1 MTCPAEELLVQFAEG
16 RLDDASRSSID
27 RHVDGCSACRVVLAA
42 LQSQPSTGDLS
53 LGNTLAS
60 PVSGARSTP
69 GARLT
74 AGDRLGRYEVDG
86 FLGAGAMGEVS
97 LARDP
102 ALSRKVALKVLRVE
116 KGRDTPALRARLVRE
131 AQAMARLSHPNVVAV
146 YEVGDEGG
154 QVFAAMEFIDGGSLR
169 RWVDG
174 RDWREVL
181 RACVDAGRGLAA
193 AHASGLIHRDFKP
206 DNVLVASDGR
216 VKVTDFG
223 LAADVD
229 DAFTQ
234 TATPATDLLD
244 AKLTQTGALIGTP
257 AYMAPELLEGRKS
270 SAACDQFAFC
280 VSTVEVLSGKR
291 PMDGSTVGELLK
303 ARLRGPQ
310 LDQQPPV
317 PVEVWRALERGL
329 AFDPSKRF
337 ESMEPL
343 LDVLEGVL
351 VPKKRWPMVVSAAAV
366 VLALGAG
373 GVAWR
378 ARTPSCDVPAEALAG
393 VWDAAARER
402 VQAAMTA
409 TKVPFAENASNA
421 VRTVLDERAA
431 AWSVARREACE
442 ATWVTRTQSPQV
454 LDLRMRCLD
463 RAKAQLGAMASWF
476 SKADAEVVT
485 STSTVLATLEPLE
498 WCADPKL
505 LAASVTPPTPAQQPA
520 VTTVRDALARTSLLV
535 AARPPAAVD
544 ALKPLVESARA
555 TQYAPVHAETLAML
569 AEAHLANSDAKAAEV
584 AAREAATIADAV
596 GDDVDRARALLTL
609 IDAVGPEQA
618 RWSDGAAFAKDARAV
633 VQRLGNDAHL
643 EALLELREG
652 KLLYTQSE
660 YPEARKHYERALAL
674 RERLFGQDDPAVAD
688 VLQLLAICVGSLG
701 KLDEAKAMYERAL
714 AIRERSLGPLHPEVA
729 STLNTLGIDASDRGD
744 PHAALAYYQ
753 RALDIRVKA
762 LGPEHSR
769 VGHVLTN
776 LAGTQQD
783 LGDLEAAQ
791 QSIQRAIAVEEKSMG
806 ADHPSLAEPLSMA
819 CEIEAELGHAKQAEA
834 LCQRALTITLA
845 KRPAAHVRVGLVHLS
860 WGEALLML
868 HQPKEALVHFEA
880 ARAPIAGRVSEEDMY
895 FVELDTAEVEARVA
909 LSKEKDALPIIARLS
924 TSLGKNKTLA
934 ADQVARVLMVTAKV
948 QWATGAK
955 TESIAASTRAL
966 ELLRGLPLQAKTL
979 AAFQTWA
986 AAHGV
991 KP

>member
-1 MTCPAEELLVQFAEG
+1 MTCPAEEQLVQFAEG
-16 RLDDASRSSID
+16 RLDDVTRSAID
-27 RHVDGCSACRVVLAA
+27 SHVDGCSSCRVVLAA
-42 LQSQPSTGDLS
+42 LQSQPPTGGLS
-53 LGNTLAS
+53 LGSTLAS
-60 PVSGARSTP
+60 PVSGERAIP
-69 GARLT
+69 GARLR

-86 FLGAGAMGEVS
+86 FLGAGAMGEVY

-154 QVFAAMEFIDGGSLR
+154 QVFVAMEFIDGGSLR
-169 RWVDG
+169 RWVDQ
-174 RDWREVL
+174 RDWRVVL
-181 RACVDAGRGLAA
+181 QACVDAGKGLSA
-193 AHASGLIHRDFKP
+193 AHARGLIHRDFKP
-206 DNVLVASDGR
+206 DNVLVGSDGR

-229 DAFTQ
+229 DEFTE
-234 TATPATDLLD
+234 TAAPAPDLVD

-257 AYMAPELLEGRKS
+257 AYMAPEMLEGRKS

-280 VSTVEVLSGKR
+280 VSTVEALSGKR
-291 PMDGSTVGELLK
+291 PMDGATVGELLK

-310 LDQQPPV
+310 LDQKPPV

-329 AFDPSKRF
+329 ALDPAKRF
-337 ESMEPL
+337 DSMDSL
-343 LDVLEGVL
+343 LSVLEGVL
-351 VPKKRWPMVVSAAAV
+351 VPKRRWPFLVTAAAV
-366 VLALGAG
+366 VVALGAG

-378 ARTPSCDVPAEALAG
+378 ARTPSCDVPADALAG
-393 VWDAAARER
+393 VWDSTVRER
-402 VQAAMTA
+402 VQAAMSA
-409 TKVPFAENASNA
+409 TKVPFADNASNA

-431 AWSVARREACE
+431 AWSLARREACE

-463 RAKAQLGAMASWF
+463 RAKEQLGAMAAWF
-476 SKADAEVVT
+476 SKADADVVT

-520 VTTVRDALARTSLLV
+520 VTKVRDELARTSLLV

-544 ALKPLVESARA
+544 ALKPLVETARA
-555 TQYAPVHAETLAML
+555 TQYPPVHAETLAML
-569 AEAHLANSDAKAAEV
+569 AEAHLANSDAKAAEA

-618 RWSDGAAFAKDARAV
+618 RWSDGTSFAKDARAV
-633 VQRLGNDAHL
+633 VQRLGNDARL
-643 EALLELREG
+643 EALLEVREG
-652 KLLYTQSE
+652 KLLYTQSQ
-660 YPEARKHYERALAL
+660 YSEARTHYERALAL
-674 RERLFGQDDPAVAD
+674 RERLFGKDDPAVAD
-688 VLQLLAICVGSLG
+688 VLQFLAICVGSMG
-701 KLDEAKAMYERAL
+701 KLDDAKAMYERAL
-714 AIRERSLGPLHPEVA
+714 VIREKSLGPLHPEVA
-729 STLNTLGIDASDRGD
+729 ATLNTLGIDASDRGD
-744 PHAALAYYQ
+744 PQAALAFYQ

-776 LAGTQQD
+776 MAGTQMD
-783 LGDLEAAQ
+783 LGELPAAL
-791 QSIQRAIAVEEKSMG
+791 QSIQRAIAIEEKSMG
-806 ADHPSLAEPLSMA
+806 ADHPSLAEPLSTQ
-819 CEIEAELGHAKQAEA
+819 CLIEAKLGHAKEAEA
-834 LCQRALTITLA
+834 ACERALSITLA
-845 KRPAAHVRVGLVHLS
+845 KRPATHVRVGLVHLS
-860 WGEALLML
+860 WGEALLTL
-868 HQPKEALVHFEA
+868 GRPKEALVHLEA

-895 FVELDTAEVEARVA
+895 FVELDAAEAEARVA
-909 LSKEKDALPIIARLS
+909 LSKEKDAVPIVARLS
-924 TSLGKNKTLA
+924 TSLEKNKTLP
-934 ADQVARVLMVTAKV
+934 ADQVARVLMVSAKV
-948 QWATGAK
+948 QWAMGAK
-955 TESIAASTRAL
+955 AESAASATRAL
-966 ELLRGLPLQAKTL
+966 ELLRDLPLQAKTL

-986 AAHGV
+986 GAHGV
-991 KP
+991 MP